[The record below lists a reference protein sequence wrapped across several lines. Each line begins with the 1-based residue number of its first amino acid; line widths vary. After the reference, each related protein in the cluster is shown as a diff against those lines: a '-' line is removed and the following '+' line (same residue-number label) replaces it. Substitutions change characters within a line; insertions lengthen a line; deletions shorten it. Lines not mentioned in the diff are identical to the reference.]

1 MIEQAHAHVELTD
14 TYDLRVT
21 LAGREVALFA
31 GHRAPQRRLDQILST
46 YYTLALRHLPD
57 FTPDE
62 WAALAAIFDND
73 ESERAC
79 EYMERLPLE
88 EQYCDPGR
96 DPWPS
101 DMARLESIVT
111 ERAEQREA
119 WRGHPA
125 FVDFV
130 APSVDLFKL
139 AAKLAALSDVQRLA
153 SFEKLMHLL
162 HPERPDLVSH
172 DAAIDA
178 AFVEILKDT

>member
-14 TYDLRVT
+14 IYDLRAT

-31 GHRAPQRRLDQILST
+31 GHRAPQRRLAQILST
-46 YYTLALRHLPD
+46 YYTLVLRHLPD

-88 EQYCDPGR
+88 EQYSDPGR

-101 DMARLESIVT
+101 DMDRLESIVT

-153 SFEKLMHLL
+153 CFEKLMHLL
-162 HPERPDLVSH
+162 HPERPDLVAH